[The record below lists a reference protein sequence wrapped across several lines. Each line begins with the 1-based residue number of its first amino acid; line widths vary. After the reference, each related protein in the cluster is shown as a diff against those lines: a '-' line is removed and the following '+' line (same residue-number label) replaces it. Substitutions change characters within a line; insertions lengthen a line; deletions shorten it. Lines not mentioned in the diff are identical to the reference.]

1 MTRVA
6 VIADTH
12 LPRGGRALS
21 RECLRV
27 LETADLILH
36 AGDVTASEV
45 LEQLRELAPVQ
56 AVQGNMD
63 DLQLRK
69 SLPLQLTSEIEGVR
83 IGMVHVPGPAD
94 GRAERLGAAF
104 PGCDA
109 IVYGHTHL
117 PELTRHGGSWIVN
130 PGSPTE
136 RRRAPHR
143 SLAVLEIDER
153 SVRPELVVLP

>member
-1 MTRVA
+1 MKRIA

-12 LPRGGRALS
+12 LPRGGRELS
-21 RECLRV
+21 RECVQV
-27 LETADLILH
+27 LQDADLILH
-36 AGDVTASEV
+36 AGDVTGADV
-45 LEQLRELAPVQ
+45 LDRLRRLAPLH

-63 DLQLRK
+63 DLQLRR
-69 SLPLQLTSEIEGVR
+69 SLPLQLSVEVEGVK
-83 IGMVHVPGPAD
+83 IAMVHVPGPAE
-94 GRAERLGAAF
+94 GRAARLLAAF

-117 PELTRHGGSWIVN
+117 PELTRHADTWIVN

-143 SLAVLEIDER
+143 SLVVLEIDER
-153 SVRPELVVLP
+153 ALSPRLVVLP

>member
-1 MTRVA
+1 VTRVA

-12 LPRGGRALS
+12 LPRGGRELS
-21 RECLRV
+21 RECLDV
-27 LETADLILH
+27 LEDADLILH
-36 AGDVTASEV
+36 AGDVTAADV
-45 LEQLRELAPVQ
+45 LERLRRLAPLQ

-63 DLQLRK
+63 DLELRR
-69 SLPLQLTSEIEGVR
+69 SLPLQLSVEVEGVR

-94 GRAERLGAAF
+94 GRAARLVAAF

-117 PELTRHGGSWIVN
+117 PELTRCGETWIVN

-143 SLAVLEIDER
+143 SLLVLEIDER
-153 SVRPELVVLP
+153 LVKRELVVLP

>member
-1 MTRVA
+1 MKRVA

-12 LPRGGRALS
+12 LPRGGRELS

-27 LETADLILH
+27 LEDADLILH
-36 AGDVTASEV
+36 AGDVTEAEV
-45 LEQLRELAPVQ
+45 LDRLRRIAPLQ

-63 DLQLRK
+63 DLPLRR
-69 SLPLQLTSEIEGVR
+69 SLPLQLALEVEGVR

-94 GRAERLGAAF
+94 GRAARLLAAF

-109 IVYGHTHL
+109 IVYGHTHQ
-117 PELTRHGGSWIVN
+117 PELTRHADTWIVN

-136 RRRAPHR
+136 RRRSPHR
-143 SLAVLEIDER
+143 SLVVLEIDER
-153 SVRPELVVLP
+153 SLRPELVVLP